1 MTLRELVLQVTG
13 NLALD
18 QYLANFEKLDYEVVP
33 VAELR
38 LGYKKLV
45 DVKVSDKNKSI
56 VIIHE
61 GN

>member
-1 MTLRELVLQVTG
+1 MTLRELIYKVTG

-18 QYLANFEKLDYEVVP
+18 TYLSNFDKLDYEIAP

-45 DVKVSDKNKSI
+45 DVKVSETNKAI
-56 VIIHE
+56 VVIHE
-61 GN
+61 GV